1 MHPAGRRAPAGRS
14 GHGTGGK
21 PVNTAEVVGLDNFRL
36 GAITL
41 AGMALGAVRAG
52 WLTGSLTIKAVPPW
66 QRRAPERRGLATTD
80 TVAGGS
86 PAGRTAATVPFE
98 KDRSAA

>member
-1 MHPAGRRAPAGRS
+1 M
-14 GHGTGGK
+14 
-21 PVNTAEVVGLDNFRL
+21 NTAEVVGLESWL

-66 QRRAPERRGLATTD
+66 QRRAPERRGVATTD

-86 PAGRTAATVPFE
+86 PAQSAPPATVPFE
-98 KDRSAA
+98 KDRRAA

>member
-21 PVNTAEVVGLDNFRL
+21 PVNTAEVVGLESWL

-41 AGMALGAVRAG
+41 AGMALALCGPA
-52 WLTGSLTIKAVPPW
+52 
-66 QRRAPERRGLATTD
+66 
-80 TVAGGS
+80 GS
-86 PAGRTAATVPFE
+86 PGP
-98 KDRSAA
+98 

>member
-1 MHPAGRRAPAGRS
+1 M
-14 GHGTGGK
+14 
-21 PVNTAEVVGLDNFRL
+21 NTAEIIGLESWL

-66 QRRAPERRGLATTD
+66 QRRAPARRGEATTD

-86 PAGRTAATVPFE
+86 PAENAPPATVPL